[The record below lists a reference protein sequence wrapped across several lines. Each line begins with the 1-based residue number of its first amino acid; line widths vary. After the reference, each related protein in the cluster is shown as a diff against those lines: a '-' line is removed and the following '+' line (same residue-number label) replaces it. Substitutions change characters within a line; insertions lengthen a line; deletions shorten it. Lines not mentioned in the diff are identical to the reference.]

1 MHIFLKIR
9 HYQKRKKDQVMIL
22 RCQKCQSRLDKE
34 NEFCQSCG
42 AYNPYYGLT
51 TEEEDKLM
59 LIESQS
65 TVDLSKPQG
74 DYEQLHRLSQAAHR
88 DSKPPKNPY
97 IKRWIRLWTL
107 SSAL

>member
-1 MHIFLKIR
+1 
-9 HYQKRKKDQVMIL
+9 MIL

-34 NEFCQSCG
+34 NEFCQSYG